1 MSRMKM
7 TESVALHLITEAEA
21 GVDRLIS
28 KAEAKVAPTVQLATT
43 PEIIELRRLAVFGQA
58 LLTIGPRALE
68 WRVRPNDVAGALRR
82 LVTPTREERLGLC
95 EILDGEVKR
104 GAAPAV
110 LTNQTVRE
118 LVDAEARGS

>member
-7 TESVALHLITEAEA
+7 TERVALELIQDAEA
-21 GVDRLIS
+21 SVDRLIS
-28 KAEAKVAPTVQLATT
+28 NAEEKVAPTVQLATT
-43 PEIIELRRLAVFGQA
+43 PEVIELRRLAVFGQA

-82 LVTPTREERLGLC
+82 LVTPTPEERQGLGAML
-95 EILDGEVKR
+95 ESGAKN

-110 LTNQTVRE
+110 RTNQTVRE
-118 LVDAEARGS
+118 LVDAEGRGS